1 MEYASKGVGNSGL
14 TLGIIGTALGA
25 LSTLGGGAAMLTG
38 NGVGRSQDPGDKPVT
53 RYEMGLFQQINAKDI
68 EISELKSNR
77 YTDAVANGLQQQ
89 ISGQLAWN
97 ATQNATMGAL
107 QGQISQLQSM
117 TRIVVPNENVS
128 PGWGRAAVMPVSS
141 LPPYFVP
148 YPLPPVSGTTT
159 PDAASSSSS
168 GTGN

>member
-1 MEYASKGVGNSGL
+1 MDNS
-14 TLGIIGTALGA
+14 IAGTALGLLDMA
-25 LSTLGGGAAMLTG
+25 GGLTG
-38 NGVGRSQDPGDKPVT
+38 LLGNRNSDPGDKPVT
-53 RYEMGLFQQINAKDI
+53 RYEMGLFQQINDKNI

-77 YTDAVANGLQQQ
+77 YTDAVASGLQQQ

-97 ATQNATMGAL
+97 ATQNATLGAL

-128 PGWGRAAVMPVSS
+128 PGWGRTAVMPVSS

-148 YPLPPVSGTTT
+148 YPTPPIPTTSTPEATSTTT
-159 PDAASSSSS
+159 
-168 GTGN
+168 GG